1 MHEKNNLSQNM
12 KIEDIVV
19 NLKKNFLF
27 QASLGSKELFHSN
40 LLALILE
47 QRNHKGE
54 FEVLR
59 IFLNEFLNENMPVIT
74 NPEEIIIAREEKKID
89 LIIKW
94 KSGENFNYVF
104 IENKLKSIPT
114 NSQLSEYD
122 NVVRKYSQG
131 FATLKIEGELLK
143 LVRRKDNRKFLLT
156 PTVSNLQTE
165 DWAKIT
171 YKYHIIPFLIRI
183 KELEFENAEK
193 THTRIVI
200 EKYLEFLRDLVE
212 LLHYFNVDTE
222 NIEEFKQ
229 RKYDF
234 YLQENYSILTSLRL
248 HDFVLKLSHSYIQN
262 IISDKLNNTDLK
274 YNRLDSAFSNST
286 GITTIGFKIGN
297 SKFNIGLQLQGL
309 QLRYFL
315 LAEKNKKEENTQL
328 AKKLYES
335 KLWFHDIET
344 GIPLEGNGRSAKL
357 KEFGMT
363 DNEGKAKV
371 FCEYSDGIF
380 LYFYK
385 DLSKKETGYSI
396 NELVDLIM
404 LSIQKIKENEQQFLT
419 LIKLL

>member
-1 MHEKNNLSQNM
+1 MNDIINKLKN
-12 KIEDIVV
+12 
-19 NLKKNFLF
+19 NFLF

-40 LLALILE
+40 MLAWILE

-193 THTRIVI
+193 THIRIVI

-229 RKYDF
+229 VLYDEVKTIF
-234 YLQENYSILTSLRL
+234 QE
-248 HDFVLKLSHSYIQN
+248 
-262 IISDKLNNTDLK
+262 
-274 YNRLDSAFSNST
+274 
-286 GITTIGFKIGN
+286 
-297 SKFNIGLQLQGL
+297 
-309 QLRYFL
+309 RYPYH
-315 LAEKNKKEENTQL
+315 N
-328 AKKLYES
+328 
-335 KLWFHDIET
+335 
-344 GIPLEGNGRSAKL
+344 
-357 KEFGMT
+357 
-363 DNEGKAKV
+363 
-371 FCEYSDGIF
+371 F
-380 LYFYK
+380 LY
-385 DLSKKETGYSI
+385 
-396 NELVDLIM
+396 
-404 LSIQKIKENEQQFLT
+404 
-419 LIKLL
+419 